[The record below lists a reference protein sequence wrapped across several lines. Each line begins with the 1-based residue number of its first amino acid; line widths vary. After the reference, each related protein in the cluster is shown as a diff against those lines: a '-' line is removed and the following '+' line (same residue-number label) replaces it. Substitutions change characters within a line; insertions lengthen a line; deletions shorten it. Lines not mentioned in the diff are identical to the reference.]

1 MMQYFSEYEKGE
13 SSTNHRHLHSSQPV
27 VDDHVLQNERGALAI
42 AILGIA
48 FRFPGDIT
56 NENDFWEL
64 LSTGGDAVGVIG
76 QERWATD
83 HLHHPKRSEP
93 GRSITFAAGLLS
105 HIDQFDAGF
114 FNITPRE
121 AAWLDPQQRL
131 LLEMAWEAM
140 ENAGQTPSRLAGTDC
155 AVYVGISSLDY
166 GIRGLD
172 DLSGMTAHS
181 MTGNTASIAANRLSY
196 FFDLHGPSMAID
208 TACSSSLVALHQA
221 CRALEAG
228 DASCA
233 LVGGIN
239 ILLHPY
245 SFVGFTKAAML
256 AADGRCKAFDASGNG
271 YVRAEGGAM
280 LLLKPLA
287 QAEADGDPIQAVILA
302 TGVNADGSRKTG
314 ITIPSQAGQVELL
327 RRVLARA
334 GVAAA
339 DVDYVETHGTGTA
352 VGDPVE
358 AAALGGVF
366 GCARVKGQP
375 LAIGS
380 VKTNLGHLEPASGM
394 AGLVKTVLAL
404 KRGVLPP
411 SIHLNQ
417 PNPHIDFAALNL
429 RVVTELSP
437 LAVGP
442 ERPLVM
448 GVNSFGFGGANAHVL
463 LQEYRSCAVAASPPP
478 EQVPPLFLSARS
490 EAALRELARRYGE
503 RLVAA
508 DDYYDITYS
517 AAFRREWLD
526 VRLAALSATAR
537 GLTDFAEG
545 GAPPEII
552 VEQALTAPAKVAF
565 IYSGNGSQWLGMG
578 QRLMAEC
585 SRFVEILG
593 QLEEPIRALT
603 GFSINAELQSD
614 PGVSRLED
622 TGVAQPLLF
631 VLQVAVTL
639 LLRERGIK
647 PAAVAGHSVGE
658 VAAAWAAGALS
669 LDQAITL
676 ICARSAAQALTMG
689 SGRMAAVGLGEPSVH
704 EFLAAAGLPIEV
716 AGINSPNSVTLSGT
730 LADLECLRERLEG
743 QGVFFRLLDLDY
755 AFHSRFMDPIR
766 GTLLERLGGLAP
778 GAGGIPLV
786 STVTGGV
793 LEGTRLTADYWWDN
807 VRQPVRFAAA
817 IQTLI
822 DNGCRVF
829 VEIGPHAILQR
840 YVGECLKVAETSG
853 RVLSTLRRQD
863 DGRARVEEAALRLH
877 LLASVPDPQAYFP
890 SAGRFVP
897 LPNYPWQRERH
908 WHPQSSEAYA
918 LIARH
923 LVHPLLGWRLRDAV
937 ATWENVLDPV
947 TMPYLADHRVSGA
960 VVLPGTAY
968 LELALAAGREWFG
981 NVPLEIEGLDI
992 LAPIVFDGE
1001 HGRSVRLEF
1010 APRQGNFRVLSR
1022 QRLSNDE
1029 WTINAGGRLIIGLA
1043 VQPPGILAGREG
1055 AVGEWVSARE
1065 HYQRTSAV
1073 GLAYGPAFQGFAQAH
1088 WQAGELIG
1096 EFAIPA
1102 AIAVHIGQYLLH
1114 PALVDAAFQGLIDF
1128 PKAGADQVTG
1138 RLLLPVGVGRL
1149 RWWGGG
1155 TPSTFRVALLRHG
1168 QRSLLAKFTL
1178 FDAAGGVLADLEH
1191 CRFRSTILQNAAP
1204 NPPACWQVLG
1214 KIQPHPVDQYSSP
1227 LPTPAQL
1234 VASAKAIR
1242 RSGASVNYYQELLP
1256 LTEATVVAFVHSA
1269 FKDLL
1274 VGDVDWMQGV
1284 LRDADRLDYSRRAY
1298 FAFLV
1303 RTLVQAGLLA
1313 EEKGNWRL
1321 SAQDESPPPE
1331 DIWRTVLAESPL
1343 SLPELL
1349 FVGRVGCALVPL
1361 LKGERDPEQFLS
1373 TCLASPQW
1381 AAWYDDAPVYA
1392 EGNVALREM
1401 LSAVVG
1407 QWPAD
1412 RRLRILE
1419 ISNGS
1424 SELPMLFA
1432 DSLPAER
1439 VDYVIAVTEGG
1450 ALAKLEA
1457 EYAGHPFILVA
1468 SLTPQ
1473 DMALSAKRVLPS
1485 QYDLVIIHHWLHRA
1499 QDLAIAVRQLRANL
1513 AAGGVLLIAER
1524 YPDPTAD
1531 FVFGLDPCW
1540 WHGDLSNPL
1549 SSLMP
1554 PAAWMQ
1560 ILDEQGFAATALWQ
1574 PDAAAELA
1582 SGTYVVVARNSEVLS
1597 ETQSAP
1603 ADQGWLLVNDAH
1615 NESGLANQVAE
1626 LLTTAG
1632 QRVLRVQAAPD
1643 GLSGAV
1649 LSFNPDDPER
1659 LAAVLA
1665 EARSILG
1672 QVDHVVQLGMS
1683 GQPAD
1688 SLDPLT
1694 RTEER
1699 CLTALA
1705 LVKALGVGTSVS
1717 PRLWLLTVGGA
1728 LVSNAGEGIVSPEDA
1743 ALWGLGRVIMNEYP
1757 ALGCTLIDLDDGLE
1771 LAELQSRL
1779 RAELLQPD
1787 GENEI
1792 LLTRHGRR
1800 VLRMV
1805 RSTIQPSVSPT
1816 GAERFYL
1823 DFSIPGQLR
1832 NLEWRPLQN
1841 NPLAADAI
1849 EVRPAAVGLN
1859 FRDVM
1864 YSMGLL
1870 PEEAVENGFSG
1881 ASLGLEFA
1889 GTVLRVGSAVTEY
1902 RPGDAVMGFGPA
1914 CFASHCVTRPSAVS
1928 RKPDAWSFAEAAT
1941 VPAAFFTVYY
1951 ALKHLADVQ
1960 PGERVLIHG
1969 AAGGV
1974 GIAAVQLA
1982 RTLGAE
1988 IFATAGSHEKRD
2000 FVRLLG
2006 ADHCFDSRSY
2016 EFADAILEA
2025 TAGEGVDVVLNSLA
2039 GEAINR
2045 NLRVLKPFGRFLEL
2059 GKRDFFENTSIGL
2072 RPFRN
2077 NISYYGIDADQ
2088 LMVARPALA
2097 HRLFQEVMALFG
2109 EGSLAPLPYRVFTAQ
2124 RMVDAF
2130 RFMQQSRQI
2139 GKVVV
2144 DMEGAFVPLLQPEAA
2159 DLSGGFRRDASYLVT
2174 GGLAGF
2180 GLETARWMAA
2190 QGAGHLV
2197 LLGRRG
2203 RETPGVEQAVSELAA
2218 LGAQVHV
2225 FACDVADRIALEA
2238 VMESVASILPPLRGV
2253 LHAAMVLD
2261 DGLIQNLD
2269 ATRFHTVLAP
2279 KLAGAWNLHCLTRD
2293 LALDHFI
2300 LYSTFS
2306 TYIGHP
2312 GQANYVAANGYLEG
2326 LATLRRQQGLPATCI
2341 GWGPIGDVGVLTRQA
2356 RVLENVETRLG
2367 ADPLTTRQALPVL
2380 GEALAND
2387 PGNLA
2392 VVDFSRQAMAR
2403 FLPSLNGP
2411 RFAAFQSYGDDA
2423 IDDENE
2429 FLDIGL
2435 QIAGKSVAEVEEIVK
2450 TILLVEVAK
2459 ILCLPTERIE
2469 TGRSLYDLGM
2479 DSLMAVELALG
2490 IEKRFAITL
2499 PVMLLT
2505 EGPSVDRI
2513 SQRIATQISSGA
2525 DASMQ
2530 EGIGLESVVSVMAV
2544 QHGSEV
2550 TDEEIAQTVAET
2562 KAVMAGEG
2570 VRLL

>member
-1 MMQYFSEYEKGE
+1 MQHFSKYEKGE
-13 SSTNHRHLHSSQPV
+13 PSANYGPLHPSQPA
-27 VDDHVLQNERGALAI
+27 VDHHVSQDEKGALAI

-64 LSTGGDAVGVIG
+64 LSTRGDAVGVIG

-83 HLHHPKRSEP
+83 HLYHPKRTEP

-105 HIDQFDAGF
+105 NIDQFDAGF

-140 ENAGQTPSRLAGTDC
+140 ENAGQAPSRLAGTDC

-166 GIRGLD
+166 GMRGLD

-228 DASCA
+228 EASCA
-233 LVGGIN
+233 LVGGVN
-239 ILLHPY
+239 MLLHPY

-314 ITIPSQAGQVELL
+314 ITIPSQSGQVELL
-327 RRVLARA
+327 RKVLKRA

-366 GCARVKGQP
+366 GCARVKAEP

-429 RVVTELSP
+429 RVVTELTP
-437 LAVGP
+437 LAVGS

-448 GVNSFGFGGANAHVL
+448 GINSFGFGGANAHVL
-463 LQEYRSCAVAASPPP
+463 LQEYRRRAVAVSPPP

-490 EAALRELARRYGE
+490 ETALRDLARRYGE
-503 RLVAA
+503 RLAAA
-508 DDYYDITYS
+508 DDYYDVAYS

-526 VRLAALSATAR
+526 ARLAVLPATAR
-537 GLTDFAEG
+537 ALTDFAEG
-545 GAPPEII
+545 AAPSEII
-552 VEQALTAPAKVAF
+552 VEQVLTATGTVAF

-578 QRLMAEC
+578 QRLMAGC

-593 QLEEPIRALT
+593 QFEEPIRALS
-603 GFSINAELQSD
+603 GFSINAELQAD
-614 PGVSRLED
+614 PGASRLED

-631 VLQVAVTL
+631 VIQVALTL

-658 VAAAWAAGALS
+658 VAAAWAAGVFS
-669 LDQAITL
+669 LDQAIAL
-676 ICARSAAQALTMG
+676 ICARSAAQALTKG
-689 SGRMAAVGLGEPSVH
+689 RGRMAAVGLGEMSAL
-704 EFLAAAGLPIEV
+704 ELLTAEGLPIEV

-730 LADLECLRERLEG
+730 LADLECLRERLVG
-743 QGVFFRLLDLDY
+743 KGIFFRLLDLDY
-755 AFHSRFMDPIR
+755 AFHSRLMDPIR

-778 GAGGIPLV
+778 GVEAIPFV
-786 STVTGGV
+786 STVTGDV

-807 VRQPVRFAAA
+807 VRQPVCFAAA

-840 YVGECLKVAETSG
+840 YVGECLKSAGTSG
-853 RVLSTLRRQD
+853 RVLPTLRRQD
-863 DGRARVEEAALRLH
+863 DGPARVEEAALRLH
-877 LLASVPDPQAYFP
+877 LLASVPAPQSYFP
-890 SAGRFVP
+890 CVGRFVP

-908 WHPQSSEAYA
+908 WHPQSSEAYH
-918 LIARH
+918 LIARR

-937 ATWENVLDPV
+937 ATWENVLDPA
-947 TMPYLADHRVSGA
+947 TMPYLADHRVGGA

-968 LELALAAGREWFG
+968 LELALAAGREWFD

-1010 APRQGNFRVLSR
+1010 TPRQGNFRVLSR

-1029 WTINAGGRLIIGLA
+1029 WMINASGRLVLGLA
-1043 VQPPGILAGREG
+1043 IQPPGILAGRAG
-1055 AVGEWVSARE
+1055 ATGERVSARE

-1073 GLAYGPAFQGFAQAH
+1073 GLDYGPAFQGFAQGH
-1088 WQAGELIG
+1088 WEAGHLMGELT
-1096 EFAIPA
+1096 IPP
-1102 AIAVHIGQYLLH
+1102 AIALDIGQYLLH
-1114 PALVDAAFQGLIDF
+1114 PALVDSAFQGLIDF
-1128 PKAGADQVTG
+1128 PKAGADQGTG

-1155 TPSTFRVALLRHG
+1155 TPSHFRVALQRYG

-1178 FDAAGGVLADLEH
+1178 FDAAGAVLADLEQ
-1191 CRFRSTILQNAAP
+1191 CRFRSSILQNTGPTA
-1204 NPPACWQVLG
+1204 PACWQILG
-1214 KIQPHPVDQYSSP
+1214 KIQPHPVDQRSSP
-1227 LPTPAQL
+1227 LPTPDQL
-1234 VASAKAIR
+1234 VASAKAVR
-1242 RSGASVNYYQELLP
+1242 LTGATANYYQELLP
-1256 LTEATVVAFVHSA
+1256 LTEATVVAFVYSA
-1269 FKDLL
+1269 FRDLL
-1274 VGDVDWMQGV
+1274 AGDPDWMQGV
-1284 LRDADRLDYSRRAY
+1284 LNDPDRFDHSRRAY

-1313 EEKGNWRL
+1313 EEKGLWHL
-1321 SAQDESPPPE
+1321 SEQDEPPPPE

-1349 FVGRVGCALVPL
+1349 FVGRVGYALVPL
-1361 LKGERDPEQFLS
+1361 LKGERNPEEFLN

-1392 EGNVALREM
+1392 ESNVALREM

-1407 QWPAD
+1407 QWPTD

-1419 ISNGS
+1419 ISSGS
-1424 SELPMLFA
+1424 SELTRLFA
-1432 DSLPAER
+1432 DFLPAER
-1439 VDYVIAVTEGG
+1439 VDYVIAETEGG

-1457 EYAGHPFILVA
+1457 EYAGHPFIVVA
-1468 SLTPQ
+1468 SLIPQ
-1473 DMALSAKRVLPS
+1473 DLALSAKQVLPD
-1485 QYDLVIIHHWLHRA
+1485 QYDLVILHHWLHRA
-1499 QDLAIAVRQLRANL
+1499 QDLAIAVRQLSANL
-1513 AAGGVLLIAER
+1513 AAGGLLLIAER
-1524 YPDPTAD
+1524 HPDPAAN
-1531 FVFGLDPCW
+1531 FVFGLAPSW

-1549 SSLMP
+1549 SSLML

-1560 ILDEQGFAATALWQ
+1560 ILAEQGFTATALWQ
-1574 PDAAAELA
+1574 PDAATELA
-1582 SGTYVVVARNSEVLS
+1582 AGTYVVVARKSEMLH
-1597 ETQSAP
+1597 ETSSVTT
-1603 ADQGWLLVNDAH
+1603 DQGWLLVNDARH
-1615 NESGLANQVAE
+1615 ESGLANQVAE
-1626 LLTTAG
+1626 LLTGAG
-1632 QRVLRVQAAPD
+1632 QRVLRVQAVRD
-1643 GLSGAV
+1643 GLSAEEA
-1649 LSFNPDDPER
+1649 LSFDPFDPER

-1694 RTEER
+1694 RAEER
-1699 CLTALA
+1699 CLTALS
-1705 LVKALGVGTSVS
+1705 LVKALADDASTS

-1728 LVSNAGEGIVSPEDA
+1728 LLCNAGEGIVTPEDA
-1743 ALWGLGRVIMNEYP
+1743 SLWGLGRVIMNEYP
-1757 ALGCTLIDLDDGLE
+1757 ALGCTLIDLDDGLD

-1787 GENEI
+1787 GEHEI
-1792 LLTRHGRR
+1792 LLTRQGRR
-1800 VLRMV
+1800 VLRMM
-1805 RSTIQPSVSPT
+1805 RSTIQPSACSM
-1816 GAERFYL
+1816 GAERYYL
-1823 DFSIPGQLR
+1823 DFAIPGQLR
-1832 NLEWRPLQN
+1832 NLEWLPQQEL
-1841 NPLAADAI
+1841 PLAADAI

-1889 GTVLRVGSAVTEY
+1889 GTVIRVGSAVTEY
-1902 RPGDAVMGFGPA
+1902 RSGDAVMGFGPA
-1914 CFASHCVTRPSAVS
+1914 CFGSHCVTRPSAVS

-1941 VPAAFFTVYY
+1941 VPAAFFTAYY
-1951 ALKHLADVQ
+1951 TLKHLADVQ

-1982 RTLGAE
+1982 RALGAE

-2006 ADHCFDSRSY
+2006 ADHCFDSRSL
-2016 EFADAILEA
+2016 EFADAILAA
-2025 TAGEGVDVVLNSLA
+2025 TAGEGVDVILNSLA

-2045 NLRVLKPFGRFLEL
+2045 NLRILKPFGRFLEL
-2059 GKRDFFENTSIGL
+2059 GKRDFFENTTIGL

-2097 HRLFQEVMALFG
+2097 HQLFQEVMALFG
-2109 EGSLAPLPYRVFTAQ
+2109 EGSLAPLPHRVFTAQ
-2124 RMVDAF
+2124 RVVDAF

-2144 DMEGAFVPLLQPEAA
+2144 AMEGAFVPLTRTEAA
-2159 DLSGGFRRDASYLVT
+2159 GLPSDFRQDASYLVT

-2180 GLETARWMAA
+2180 GLETARWMATR
-2190 QGAGHLV
+2190 GAGHLV

-2203 RETPGVEQAVSELAA
+2203 CNTPGVEQAVVELTA

-2225 FACDVADRIALEA
+2225 FACDVTDRTALAA
-2238 VMESVASILPPLRGV
+2238 VMDSVASTLPPLRGV

-2261 DGLIQNLD
+2261 DGLIHNLD
-2269 ATRFHTVLAP
+2269 VTRFHAVLAP
-2279 KLAGAWNLHCLTRD
+2279 KLAGAWNLHYLTRD
-2293 LALDHFI
+2293 LSLDHFI

-2306 TYIGHP
+2306 TYIGLP
-2312 GQANYVAANGYLEG
+2312 GQANYLAANGYLEG
-2326 LATLRRQQGLPATCI
+2326 LALRRRQQGLPATCI

-2356 RVLENVETRLG
+2356 RILENFETRLG
-2367 ADPLTTRQALPVL
+2367 ADPLTARQALSVL
-2380 GEALAND
+2380 GEALTTD

-2392 VVDFSRQAMAR
+2392 VVEFSRQAMAR

-2411 RFAAFQSYGDDA
+2411 RFVAFQSYSDDA
-2423 IDDENE
+2423 IDDENT
-2429 FLDIGL
+2429 FADIGM
-2435 QIAGKSVAEVEEIVK
+2435 QIAGKSVAEVQEIVK
-2450 TILLVEVAK
+2450 TILTVEVAK
-2459 ILCLPTERIE
+2459 ILCLPPERIE
-2469 TGRSLYDLGM
+2469 TDRSLYNLGM

-2490 IEKRFAITL
+2490 IEKRFSITL

-2505 EGPSVDRI
+2505 EEPSVNRI
-2513 SQRIATQISSGA
+2513 SQRIANQISSGA
-2525 DASMQ
+2525 EASIQ
-2530 EGIGLESVVSVMAV
+2530 EGTDLESVVSVMAV

-2550 TDEEIAQTVAET
+2550 TEEEIAQTVAET

-2570 VRLL
+2570 GRLL